1 MQRTT
6 SRAMNDNDIR
16 LLLVDDEEEF
26 IKALAERLNLRDLA
40 GHTAFNGVQALEYVE
55 ENEPQVMVL
64 DLRMPGIDGMEVLR
78 TVRRK
83 YPLMQVI
90 VHTAHGND
98 LDEAE
103 AWQLGIFDY
112 LRKPVE
118 IDLLIDR
125 IRGAY
130 RRRDELLRSDDGR
143 ADR

>member
-1 MQRTT
+1 M
-6 SRAMNDNDIR
+6 NDIR

-26 IKALAERLNLRDLA
+26 VEALAERLNLRNLA
-40 GHTAFNGVQALEYVE
+40 GHTAFSGSQALEFVE
-55 ENEPQVMVL
+55 ENEPHVMVL

-78 TVRRK
+78 TVRRT
-83 YPLMQVI
+83 YPLIQVI

-103 AWQLGIFDY
+103 AWQLGIYDY

-130 RRRDELLRSDDGR
+130 SRRNEILKSESR

>member
-1 MQRTT
+1 
-6 SRAMNDNDIR
+6 MNENGIR
-16 LLLVDDEEEF
+16 LLLVDDEEDF

-40 GHTAFNGVQALEYVE
+40 GHTAFDGNQALEYVE
-55 ENEPQVMVL
+55 QNEPHVMVL

>member
-1 MQRTT
+1 M
-6 SRAMNDNDIR
+6 DDIR
-16 LLLVDDEEEF
+16 LLLVDDEEDF

-40 GHTAFNGVQALEYVE
+40 GHTAFNGSQALAYVE
-55 ENEPQVMVL
+55 QNEPHVMVL

-103 AWQLGIFDY
+103 AWQLGIYDY

-118 IDLLIDR
+118 IDLLIER

-130 RRRDELLRSDDGR
+130 RRRDELLRSDSR
-143 ADR
+143 VDR

>member
-1 MQRTT
+1 M
-6 SRAMNDNDIR
+6 DDIR
-16 LLLVDDEEEF
+16 LLLVDDEEDF

-40 GHTAFNGVQALEYVE
+40 GHTAFNGSQALEYVE
-55 ENEPQVMVL
+55 QNEPHVMVL

-125 IRGAY
+125 IRSAY
-130 RRRDELLRSDDGR
+130 RRRDELMRSDSHI
-143 ADR
+143 DR

>member
-1 MQRTT
+1 M
-6 SRAMNDNDIR
+6 NDIR

-26 IKALAERLNLRDLA
+26 VEALAERLNLRNLA
-40 GHTAFNGVQALEYVE
+40 GHTAFNGSQALEFVE
-55 ENEPQVMVL
+55 ENEPHVMVL

-83 YPLMQVI
+83 YPLIQVI

-103 AWQLGIFDY
+103 AWQLGIYDY

-130 RRRDELLRSDDGR
+130 SRRNEILKSDNR

>member
-1 MQRTT
+1 
-6 SRAMNDNDIR
+6 MNDNDIR

-103 AWQLGIFDY
+103 AWQLGIYDY

-130 RRRDELLRSDDGR
+130 RRSDELRNSMKTDGR
-143 ADR
+143 NKR

>member
-1 MQRTT
+1 M
-6 SRAMNDNDIR
+6 DDIR
-16 LLLVDDEEEF
+16 LLLVDDEEDF

-40 GHTAFNGVQALEYVE
+40 GHTAFNGSQALEYVE
-55 ENEPQVMVL
+55 QNEPHVMVL
-64 DLRMPGIDGMEVLR
+64 DLRMPGINGMEVLR

-112 LRKPVE
+112 LKKPVE

-130 RRRDELLRSDDGR
+130 RRREELLGSISP